1 MACKMQKVIWLTIHI
16 GSKLRKIYSGI
27 QTKRIERD
35 PIAERGFDVTINGK
49 FNLSPSYQVVG
60 DIASGVANIP
70 LDRLVVEINAI
81 TEALDERNTIYQRI
95 ALALGYRTWD
105 VNTKNE
111 EEDLIKVEGKAK
123 RKEEGKIKAKAT
135 RERKKKEKFQ
145 KYLNSL
151 SADEY
156 IEYLQKKQEFEEAF
170 K

>member
-1 MACKMQKVIWLTIHI
+1 M
-16 GSKLRKIYSGI
+16 
-27 QTKRIERD
+27 
-35 PIAERGFDVTINGK
+35 
-49 FNLSPSYQVVG
+49 
-60 DIASGVANIP
+60 
-70 LDRLVVEINAI
+70 
-81 TEALDERNTIYQRI
+81 
-95 ALALGYRTWD
+95 GYRTWD
-105 VNTKNE
+105 VNAKNE
-111 EEDLIKVEGKAK
+111 EGDKIKVEGKAK